1 MFPSTYLKPVMV
13 NGKPTESDLSSVV
26 THTNHIGLRQHPA
39 PNNKIL
45 LNDDADLIAENYG
58 LYNVND
64 YTKEHERN
72 IILCDYDGNTSRTI
86 GTTIIHISDKRLTI
100 AIATT
105 GGKLMENKKNWVNCT
120 GFNGSHNRFLYMSL
134 PKLIYSRPQDFKVNI
149 IFFKNPLFTH
159 LCVIVHLF
167 GKVRYVFQM
176 SESERTKFCGVWNL
190 VADLVE
196 TQDQKHNEQQQ
207 IVDFYAKSGTT
218 FPRLACLMQLYFNA
232 INILERVKETVVFAE
247 GDNQDMIINEN
258 FITSAENIIKKDYYI
273 VYDKTYLPCVEINQL
288 GMDPIVIVEKEAVIA
303 AWKWY
308 DHHLNIA
315 SMLFTIDHE
324 FSGKSITLSSTVSFR
339 PKTLKQLI
347 MLFDFNRFPLSAIS
361 AKRPVTGQTPA
372 LGERPLQE
380 LINDNLLKFN
390 YFLTDVRG
398 RNVKSYMKVPIPP
411 ISDPTR
417 GQFVNNLLKHE
428 INVDKYCLNYEK
440 ASIPLNNYFSKLTLE
455 IFECTASFVTQYS
468 KYR

>member
-159 LCVIVHLF
+159 LCVSVHLF

-176 SESERTKFCGVWNL
+176 SESERTKFCGGN
-190 VADLVE
+190 
-196 TQDQKHNEQQQ
+196 
-207 IVDFYAKSGTT
+207 
-218 FPRLACLMQLYFNA
+218 
-232 INILERVKETVVFAE
+232 
-247 GDNQDMIINEN
+247 
-258 FITSAENIIKKDYYI
+258 
-273 VYDKTYLPCVEINQL
+273 
-288 GMDPIVIVEKEAVIA
+288 
-303 AWKWY
+303 
-308 DHHLNIA
+308 
-315 SMLFTIDHE
+315 
-324 FSGKSITLSSTVSFR
+324 
-339 PKTLKQLI
+339 
-347 MLFDFNRFPLSAIS
+347 
-361 AKRPVTGQTPA
+361 
-372 LGERPLQE
+372 
-380 LINDNLLKFN
+380 
-390 YFLTDVRG
+390 
-398 RNVKSYMKVPIPP
+398 
-411 ISDPTR
+411 
-417 GQFVNNLLKHE
+417 
-428 INVDKYCLNYEK
+428 
-440 ASIPLNNYFSKLTLE
+440 
-455 IFECTASFVTQYS
+455 
-468 KYR
+468 